1 MNDDKNQNA
10 VEALNELSRA
20 LKQENTSEATEQSNG
35 DAKSIKTSKNTKAKK
50 AIDNENITFDKAVSR
65 LEQIVTRLE
74 SGKETLERSIE
85 LFEEGS
91 ALTKLC
97 EQRLKTAR
105 QKVEI
110 LCKEQEDE

>member
-20 LKQENTSEATEQSNG
+20 LRQDDTSESSEQKSGGSKDATASR
-35 DAKSIKTSKNTKAKK
+35 NTKAKK
-50 AIDNENITFDKAVSR
+50 ATDTDNITFDKAVSR
-65 LEQIVTRLE
+65 LEQIVARLE

>member
-1 MNDDKNQNA
+1 MNDDKTLNTID
-10 VEALNELSRA
+10 ALNELSRE
-20 LKQENTSEATEQSNG
+20 LKEEDTSMPTGQAG
-35 DAKSIKTSKNTKAKK
+35 DSSKDGKTNKKAKTEK
-50 AIDNENITFDKAVSR
+50 AADTDNITFDKAISR
-65 LEQIVTRLE
+65 LEQIVARLE

-91 ALTKLC
+91 ALTRLC

>member
-1 MNDDKNQNA
+1 MNDDKTLNTID
-10 VEALNELSRA
+10 ALNELSRE
-20 LKQENTSEATEQSNG
+20 LKEEDTPVPTGQAGDSSKDGKTNKKSKTE
-35 DAKSIKTSKNTKAKK
+35 KAV
-50 AIDNENITFDKAVSR
+50 DNENITFDKAVSR

>member
-1 MNDDKNQNA
+1 MNDDKTLNTID
-10 VEALNELSRA
+10 ALNELSRE
-20 LKQENTSEATEQSNG
+20 LKEEDTSMPTGQAGDSSKDGKTNKKSKTE
-35 DAKSIKTSKNTKAKK
+35 KA
-50 AIDNENITFDKAVSR
+50 ADTDNITFDKAISR
-65 LEQIVTRLE
+65 LEQIVARLE

-91 ALTKLC
+91 ALTRLC